1 MKLPKMEISKNHVTD
16 KYKIWGHTMQDI
28 PTIMED
34 MCSQMHNVGNN
45 RIVADA
51 HGNVEGVN
59 HYYPYGALM
68 GDSRNTGLQPYK
80 YIGKELDRTH
90 GLDWYDYGAR
100 HYAPCPPIP
109 LLNFRLARPRHRRAH
124 ADQR

>member
-1 MKLPKMEISKNHVTD
+1 MEISKKHVTD

-28 PTIMED
+28 LTIMED

-51 HGNVEGVN
+51 HGNVEEVN

-68 GDSRNTGLQPYK
+68 GDSRNATTQPYK

-90 GLDWYDYGAR
+90 GLEWYDHGAR
-100 HYAPCPPIP
+100 HYDPVTGGWNAVDA
-109 LLNFRLARPRHRRAH
+109 LAEKYYA
-124 ADQR
+124 

>member
-45 RIVADA
+45 RIV
-51 HGNVEGVN
+51 
-59 HYYPYGALM
+59 
-68 GDSRNTGLQPYK
+68 
-80 YIGKELDRTH
+80 
-90 GLDWYDYGAR
+90 
-100 HYAPCPPIP
+100 
-109 LLNFRLARPRHRRAH
+109 
-124 ADQR
+124 

>member
-1 MKLPKMEISKNHVTD
+1 MEISKNHVTD

-45 RIVADA
+45 RIVTDA
-51 HGNVEGVN
+51 HGNVEEVN
-59 HYYPYGALM
+59 HFYPYGALM

-80 YIGKELDRTH
+80 YIGRRA
-90 GLDWYDYGAR
+90 G
-100 HYAPCPPIP
+100 P
-109 LLNFRLARPRHRRAH
+109 RPRPGLVRLRSTSLRPVPPYPASELQARRPTPPTRA
-124 ADQR
+124 R